1 MKTVFLFSGQGSQ
14 YPGMGAE
21 LAEKSSQGRL
31 ILECG
36 SDIMGFDLAKKLAE
50 STPEELAQTRLSQ
63 PAIFTTSMLALAA
76 ARENGIENAAV
87 AGHSLGEYAAM
98 YASGMLG
105 MEDAFKAI
113 KLRSEAMAKAAEA
126 TGGCS
131 RTLQSQSQE
140 CGTDAAQPSFGG
152 AMAAI
157 IGSDNDTIAK
167 VCEEVSGFCAPA
179 NYNSPQQTVIAGEAS
194 AIDEA
199 IAKFAD
205 MGKRAVKLAVSAA
218 FHTKLMNSAAE
229 EFKAA
234 IQGFNFSQP
243 NCDFYSN
250 LYGKKLEDFSD
261 MPGYLAAHIC
271 SPVRFTD
278 ELEAMNSAGIE
289 AYVELGPG
297 KVLTGLVKKTFRG
310 ANAMHVENAETLE
323 KAIAALKG

>member
-21 LAEKSSQGRL
+21 LAEKSSAAKR
-31 ILECG
+31 IYECG
-36 SDIMGFDLAKKLAE
+36 SDIMGFDLAKKLSD

-63 PAIFTTSMLALAA
+63 PAIFTTSLLALAA
-76 ARENGIENAAV
+76 ARENGIENCAV

-98 YASGMLG
+98 YASGVLG

-126 TGGCS
+126 TGG
-131 RTLQSQSQE
+131 
-140 CGTDAAQPSFGG
+140 

-157 IGSDNDTIAK
+157 IGSDNETIAK
-167 VCEEVSGFCAPA
+167 ICKEVNGFCAPA
-179 NYNSPQQTVIAGEAS
+179 NYNSPQQTVIAGEAA

-199 IAKFAD
+199 LAKFAEL
-205 MGKRAVKLAVSAA
+205 GKRGVKLAVSAA

-234 IQGFNFSQP
+234 VAGFPFKTP
-243 NCDFYSN
+243 DCDFYSN

-261 MPGYLAAHIC
+261 MPSYLAAHIC
-271 SPVRFTD
+271 SPVKFTD
-278 ELEAMNSAGIE
+278 ELEAMNNAGIE

-310 ANAMHVENAETLE
+310 ANAMQIENAETLE
-323 KAIAALKG
+323 KALAALKG